1 MKAGSGLVPPGSE
14 NVWDHRDPG
23 FRTLAELEA
32 IAARRTMGHVWAYI
46 EGGAGEERTLAAN
59 RAAFRR
65 WVLRPRVL
73 EDVSEIDLR
82 TAILGNRTRAPVF
95 VSPTAYQGEVHPDAE
110 VGTARAL
117 SAAGLLGTYS
127 TLSSSSLEQI
137 AAASHGP
144 APWFQLYLQ
153 PDFAVSASLAR
164 RAEKAGFS
172 AIVLTADVPVLAV
185 RDRQAE
191 GGFAI
196 DSSVPIGNGRDI
208 LPPSREPE
216 LQGEVYRLRSEA
228 SQTWDV
234 LDRLRESTGLP
245 LIVKGILTAEDAR
258 RAVAHGA
265 RGILVSNHGGRQ
277 LDGAPASLDALAEV
291 VAAVGNSAEVYLDGG
306 VRRGS
311 DVLIALALG
320 AHAVGVGRP
329 VLWALAAGGESG
341 VRQYFALLT
350 TELATAMALVG
361 RRRIAEID
369 RTLIGPAPGPA
380 RLGERGPDRADGP

>member
-1 MKAGSGLVPPGSE
+1 M
-14 NVWDHRDPG
+14 N
-23 FRTLAELEA
+23 
-32 IAARRTMGHVWAYI
+32 HVWAYI

-59 RAAFRR
+59 RAAFHR

-73 EDVSEIDLR
+73 EDVTEIDLR
-82 TAILGNRTRAPVF
+82 ATILGNRTRAPVF
-95 VSPTAYQGEVHPDAE
+95 VSPTAYHGQVHPDAE
-110 VGTARAL
+110 VGTARAV
-117 SAAGLLGTYS
+117 SDAGLLGAYS

-137 AAASHGP
+137 AAASRGP

-153 PDFAVSASLAR
+153 PDFAVSESLVR
-164 RAEKAGFS
+164 RAEQAGFS

-216 LQGEVYRLRSEA
+216 LQGEIYRLRSEA
-228 SQTWDV
+228 SHTWDV
-234 LDRLRESTGLP
+234 LDRLRASTELP
-245 LIVKGILTAEDAR
+245 LVVKGILTAEDAR

-277 LDGAPASLDALAEV
+277 LDAAPASLDALAEIV
-291 VAAVGNSAEVYLDGG
+291 PAVGDSVEVYVDGG

-320 AHAVGVGRP
+320 ARAVGVGRP
-329 VLWALAAGGESG
+329 VLWALAAGGEPG
-341 VRQYFALLT
+341 VRQYLALLM

-361 RRRIAEID
+361 RRRIDEID
-369 RTLIGPAPGPA
+369 RTLVAPVPLPPPVRDGVPA
-380 RLGERGPDRADGP
+380 RTGAP